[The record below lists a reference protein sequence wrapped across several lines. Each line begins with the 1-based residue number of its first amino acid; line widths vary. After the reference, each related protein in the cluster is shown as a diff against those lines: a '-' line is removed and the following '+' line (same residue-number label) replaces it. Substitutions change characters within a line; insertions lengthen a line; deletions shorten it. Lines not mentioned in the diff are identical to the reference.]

1 MQQARDTKST
11 MSHVNTAQSD
21 ADPLPAWDLSDLY
34 GSMDDPKVMAD
45 LTQAEQ
51 SAKAFGQA
59 RAGKL
64 ANLSGAE
71 LAAAIAEY
79 EQIQETLGRVGS
91 YAQLLFAGDST
102 DPAIG
107 RFYQTVNER

>member
-1 MQQARDTKST
+1 
-11 MSHVNTAQSD
+11 
-21 ADPLPAWDLSDLY
+21 
-34 GSMDDPKVMAD
+34 MAD

-64 ANLSGAE
+64 AGLSGAE

-79 EQIQETLGRVGS
+79 ERIQETLGRVGS

-107 RFYQTVNER
+107 RFLPDGQRAGDGDRQ